1 MRLNRMFLLFSLIV
15 LLIASLKIMV
25 HLGFWVIPAVLFF
38 TGFGAGFY
46 DRSKALYLFFFLFP
60 FINAS
65 PELTGTGYPFNYLAP
80 ALFLLAGMMTAVFL
94 KREPNQV
101 MDGNDDPTKNEPE
114 PIPLD
119 RGFSYYYLFLVVL
132 FVSAVFVVLRWSN
145 MATGGSIWAIGAD
158 TPVAPPIPGHEL
170 TQRVSFATIF
180 PVSSLLIYF
189 IAPFI
194 FFYIKAQKV
203 RETPVFTWL
212 SYGFYISVGLA
223 LVQKASGRSFISDRL
238 GKELTQ
244 FYGGFSDFNAF
255 GFFSGAMF
263 LWSTYAIKNKN
274 PLGYVTFCVALVGG
288 ILSGSRTVFFFI
300 AAGMAHLGYNAL
312 KTHAKNQKKVVA
324 ALLAIA
330 VLFLVFA
337 GGTLVKRLG
346 EGFSEDQS
354 LYDKLNA
361 VTNGRLWMTLFTL
374 ETIGNHYESGVGTGN
389 FTFYLSYK
397 NYLPYKS
404 SGERYT
410 YDLTLN
416 HYLLVFAENGVLG
429 FLFFTAFMVFI
440 YRRSQK
446 KLLMGTILFALL
458 FNNFFWFPEAF
469 LLFWVLAALDA
480 DTAAREERKKPGRF
494 EFLTHNKR
502 ALAIAASLVM
512 TFFMIDGFS
521 LMHPKTWAKELD
533 YRYDY
538 GFWYPEKNELG
549 DEFRWTSGERAGL
562 YLTLDNQGR
571 SQGIKLVCGA
581 PLRHLKGNKQK
592 VEVYWKGEIYKE
604 FLFSGN
610 GEHEFRIEG
619 SSGEEGFMEL
629 RVRPYFN
636 LEKLG
641 LGPETRDLGVQVFL
655 SP

>member
-1 MRLNRMFLLFSLIV
+1 MRLNRLFLVFSFLV
-15 LLIASLKIMV
+15 MVVATLKVAV
-25 HLGFWVIPAVLFF
+25 HLEFWVIPVVLL
-38 TGFGAGFY
+38 TLGFGAAFF
-46 DRSKALYLFFFLFP
+46 DRTKSLYLFFFLFP
-60 FINAS
+60 FINSS
-65 PELTGTGYPFNYLAP
+65 PELSNTGYPFNYLAP
-80 ALFLLAGMMTAVFL
+80 ALFLLAGMMAAVFL
-94 KREPNQV
+94 KRDRKFDQ
-101 MDGNDDPTKNEPE
+101 DPSQPE
-114 PIPLD
+114 PAPLD
-119 RGFSYYYLFLVVL
+119 QGFSYYYLFLVVL

-145 MATGGSIWAIGAD
+145 LATGGSVWAVGAD

-180 PVSSLLIYF
+180 PVSSLLIYT

-194 FFYIKAQKV
+194 FFYIKALNVK
-203 RETPVFTWL
+203 ETPVFAWL

-223 LVQKASGRSFISDRL
+223 VLQKVSGRSLISDRL

-244 FYGGFSDFNAF
+244 YYGGFSDFNAF

-263 LWSTYAIKNKN
+263 LWSTYAIKNKK

-300 AAGMAHLGYNAL
+300 AAGLVHLGYSAM
-312 KTHAKNQKKVVA
+312 KSRTMRQKKVVA
-324 ALLAIA
+324 ALLAVV
-330 VLFLVFA
+330 VLFLIFA

-346 EGFSEDQS
+346 EGFSQDQS

-397 NYLPYKS
+397 NYLTYKS
-404 SGERYT
+404 SGQPYT

-416 HYLLVFAENGVLG
+416 HYLLIFAENGVLG

-440 YRRSQK
+440 YRRSRK

-469 LLFWVLAALDA
+469 LLFWVLAALDV
-480 DTAAREERKKPGRF
+480 DTSPEKREKPGRF

-502 ALAIAASLVM
+502 AQAIAATLVM
-512 TFFMIDGFS
+512 AFFMIHGFS

-538 GFWYPEKNELG
+538 GFWYPEKNGLG

-562 YLTLDNQGR
+562 FLTLDKQGR

-592 VEVYWKGEIYKE
+592 VEVYWKGKIYKE

-610 GEHEFRIEG
+610 GEQAFGIEG
-619 SSGEEGFMEL
+619 SPGEEGFLEF

-641 LGPETRDLGVQVFL
+641 LGPETRDLGVQVYL
-655 SP
+655 ETK